1 MSHCPVCGSACP
13 SDPPLCPHCGAPLPG
28 EPPAQPEALVQLCVC
43 PDVQAML
50 LTQLLTENGIPSLL
64 HGRSPIDDLSALYT
78 GSSFF
83 GKRVMVSAGDL
94 TQARALLEAFQSGQ
108 AKVLEPDMPAPQPP
122 PAPSGEPGDPK
133 HGAPVLL
140 IPLIVLG
147 LAALAGGR
155 LVIGLVLLTAAAVLK
170 TLW

>member
-1 MSHCPVCGSACP
+1 MSHCPVCGGVCP
-13 SDPPLCPHCGAPLPG
+13 SDPPVCPHCGAPL
-28 EPPAQPEALVQLCVC
+28 EPPAQPEAPVQLCVC
-43 PDVQAML
+43 SDVQAML

-78 GSSFF
+78 GSSFS

-94 TQARALLEAFQSGQ
+94 AQARALLDAFQSGQ
-108 AKVLEPDMPAPQPP
+108 ARVVEPEAPVPQPSP
-122 PAPSGEPGDPK
+122 PPSGEPDDPK
-133 HGAPVLL
+133 RGAPVLL

-155 LVIGLVLLTAAAVLK
+155 LVIGLALLSAAAVLK